1 MKTLKIL
8 TRLCKLI
15 WFILTACG
23 LLALNFFI
31 SPLVAALRYV
41 LTGKKNDSPFD
52 TWVEKQGQNHYN
64 KYFKN

>member
-41 LTGKKNDSPFD
+41 QNLPTKLLRFDQPRNGENKKQLYK
-52 TWVEKQGQNHYN
+52 TV
-64 KYFKN
+64 